1 MKMENREIK
10 LYLLRHGETV
20 WNKQKKIQGQLNSP
34 LTEEGI
40 EKLKKTAETLER
52 TDFQGV
58 YTSHMERTVETAGII
73 LDKNR
78 KNLEKPVK
86 IEKMRE
92 LNEIHFGIW
101 QGKTYEEIKKEYP
114 QEYDNYFNSP
124 DKYRARVI
132 GGEDLSEGLERFL
145 GGMEKIVSFEKTRSG
160 SGKILIITHGTVLEL
175 FINYVKN
182 RRMDNLDERK
192 LIGNGEYKIFSYDKK
207 VFLLVNCNIK
217 CDIF

>member
-1 MKMENREIK
+1 MENREIK

-40 EKLKKTAETLER
+40 EKLKKTAETLKR

-86 IEKMRE
+86 IQKMRE

-207 VFLLVNCNIK
+207 VFLL
-217 CDIF
+217 

>member
-207 VFLLVNCNIK
+207 VFLL
-217 CDIF
+217 

>member
-1 MKMENREIK
+1 MENREIK

-86 IEKMRE
+86 IEKMRDH
-92 LNEIHFGIW
+92 NEIHFGIW

-175 FINYVKN
+175 FINYIKN

-207 VFLLVNCNIK
+207 VFLL
-217 CDIF
+217 

>member
-1 MKMENREIK
+1 MENREIK

-86 IEKMRE
+86 IQKMRE

-124 DKYRARVI
+124 DTYRARVI
-132 GGEDLSEGLERFL
+132 GGDDLSEGLESFL

-207 VFLLVNCNIK
+207 VFLL
-217 CDIF
+217 

>member
-1 MKMENREIK
+1 MKIENRDIK

-175 FINYVKN
+175 FINYIKN

-207 VFLLVNCNIK
+207 VFLL
-217 CDIF
+217 

>member
-1 MKMENREIK
+1 MENREIK

-78 KNLEKPVK
+78 KNSK
-86 IEKMRE
+86 
-92 LNEIHFGIW
+92 
-101 QGKTYEEIKKEYP
+101 
-114 QEYDNYFNSP
+114 
-124 DKYRARVI
+124 
-132 GGEDLSEGLERFL
+132 
-145 GGMEKIVSFEKTRSG
+145 
-160 SGKILIITHGTVLEL
+160 L
-175 FINYVKN
+175 F
-182 RRMDNLDERK
+182 
-192 LIGNGEYKIFSYDKK
+192 
-207 VFLLVNCNIK
+207 
-217 CDIF
+217 

>member
-1 MKMENREIK
+1 MENREIK

-78 KNLEKPVK
+78 KNMEKPVK

-207 VFLLVNCNIK
+207 VFLL
-217 CDIF
+217 

>member
-78 KNLEKPVK
+78 KNMEKPVK

-207 VFLLVNCNIK
+207 VFLL
-217 CDIF
+217 

>member
-1 MKMENREIK
+1 MENREIK

-175 FINYVKN
+175 FINYIKN

-207 VFLLVNCNIK
+207 VFLL
-217 CDIF
+217 

>member
-1 MKMENREIK
+1 MENREIK

-207 VFLLVNCNIK
+207 VFLL
-217 CDIF
+217 